1 MKLDT
6 QRQIGLNGR
15 SWPIGVVPRVPVGA
29 VLPTPCAVTAS
40 GHVLAT
46 PCHAPTASARP
57 KISILFGTGRR
68 AMLAKGA
75 RRLKEPST

>member
-1 MKLDT
+1 MLET
-6 QRQIGLNGR
+6 QRQVALNGA
-15 SWPIGVVPRVPVGA
+15 SWPIGGVRRVPAGVA
-29 VLPTPCAVTAS
+29 LLAPCAATAY

-46 PCHAPTASARP
+46 PCHARTASARP
-57 KISILFGTGRR
+57 KISILFRIGRR